1 MSTLNEKGFTGGE
14 YFLQESCLDS
24 FRAKTLSHTHTH
36 TQKAHHNKYMYRV
49 VDTHANDCERTSD
62 SSDLPNDSSL
72 ARAPFS
78 ALLLCQLKGEK
89 VGNQSAFVCLYVCAL
104 SVLVCVCLNV

>member
-1 MSTLNEKGFTGGE
+1 MKKA
-14 YFLQESCLDS
+14 LQEVNIFSKNLVWIHS
-24 FRAKTLSHTHTH
+24 ELKLSLTHTH

-49 VDTHANDCERTSD
+49 VDTHANDCEHTSD
-62 SSDLPNDSSL
+62 SSDLPSDSSL